1 MKRKLLKQIASLF
14 KRRLYNSFYT
24 KTLGVNYKLKTSLAK
39 YHQSREINN
48 RNKTMPGLVNLRDRY
63 AYGLQKPE
71 TLPEHLKSANFN
83 HTLDEAFNFMG

>member
-1 MKRKLLKQIASLF
+1 
-14 KRRLYNSFYT
+14 
-24 KTLGVNYKLKTSLAK
+24 
-39 YHQSREINN
+39 
-48 RNKTMPGLVNLRDRY
+48 MPGLVNLRDRY